1 MGGGDTMLG
10 VMRGK
15 GGDLWMS
22 ASVIILNYSAGEG
35 YRAGGCLELM
45 D

>member
-1 MGGGDTMLG
+1 MGDKGKGGGVGWGLG

-22 ASVIILNYSAGEG
+22 ASVIILDC
-35 YRAGGCLELM
+35 RLM
-45 D
+45 N

>member
-1 MGGGDTMLG
+1 MGWGLG

-22 ASVIILNYSAGEG
+22 ASVIISNYSAGERDKSTG
-35 YRAGGCLELM
+35 LVIV
-45 D
+45 